1 MLDQTNPDRTVFL
14 EQNRSEFAEL
24 LTFIDFAKGLT
35 IGFVEV
41 NQESDKGL
49 LVAALRDHLKTAV
62 RLEVLN
68 FSQERDLRFLRE
80 ALVQRIGKIETDKK
94 LVLLIQGLEVAIGTD
109 SVGAYPPI
117 LQDLNFVRDAYR
129 ESAPHPL
136 LFVLPDYAITRVSKY
151 APDFWAWKSGL
162 FRFKTSEQSLKQL
175 RVEAFEA
182 PAVQI
187 ASSENQDQIEKLKQL
202 LMELR
207 PSGQSIAPGDVR
219 PCGEV
224 YYKIGSAYLTQ
235 QRPDKAKD
243 YLLEG
248 LKVMKQHAEPV
259 LVQSLQRRLGNAYKR
274 MRQFENAADA
284 YETALGIARSLNQP
298 ERVAT
303 VLMDLGDV
311 ALEQRQFEQAK
322 AFYYQS
328 LAIKEDLND
337 RYSQASTYHNL
348 GRVAQELREFEQ
360 ARTDYQQALQ
370 IYIEFN
376 DRYEQAGTY
385 HNLGRVAQELR
396 EFEQA
401 RTDYQQALQI
411 KVEFNDRYSQ
421 ANTYGQLGLLAEAE
435 GNPAEA
441 KTCLQQALEIFV
453 EFGDEY
459 YESITQRNL
468 DRLSS

>member
-1 MLDQTNPDRTVFL
+1 MLDQTHPDGTVFL
-14 EQNRSEFAEL
+14 EENQSEFSEL
-24 LTFIDFAKGLT
+24 LTFIDFAEGLT
-35 IGFVEV
+35 IGFIEV

-49 LVAALRDHLKTAV
+49 LVAALRDHLGTAV

-68 FSQERDLRFLRE
+68 FSQEWDLRLRE
-80 ALVQRIGKIETDKK
+80 ALVQRIGRIETDKK

-136 LFVLPDYAITRVSKY
+136 LFMLPDYAITRVSKY

-175 RVEAFEA
+175 RVKAFEA
-182 PAVQI
+182 PAVPI
-187 ASSENQDQIEKLKQL
+187 ASSENQEQIEKLKQL

-207 PSGQSIAPGDVR
+207 PFGQSIAPGEVR
-219 PCGEV
+219 LCGEV

-235 QRPDKAKD
+235 QQPDKAKD

-259 LVQSLQRRLGNAYKR
+259 LVQSLQRRLGNAYER

-284 YETALGIARSLNQP
+284 YKTALEIARSLNQSERVAT

-311 ALEQRQFEQAK
+311 A
-322 AFYYQS
+322 
-328 LAIKEDLND
+328 
-337 RYSQASTYHNL
+337 
-348 GRVAQELREFEQ
+348 
-360 ARTDYQQALQ
+360 YQQALQ
-370 IYIEFN
+370 
-376 DRYEQAGTY
+376 AATSP
-385 HNLGRVAQELR
+385 HL
-396 EFEQA
+396 
-401 RTDYQQALQI
+401 
-411 KVEFNDRYSQ
+411 
-421 ANTYGQLGLLAEAE
+421 
-435 GNPAEA
+435 
-441 KTCLQQALEIFV
+441 
-453 EFGDEY
+453 
-459 YESITQRNL
+459 
-468 DRLSS
+468 